1 MPFAYS
7 FAKEK
12 VVTINNTQQIY
23 NSIANQH
30 TQQNSTASS
39 NFTAMIEKA
48 AKKLLASM
56 DSNGNG
62 SVSEAEFSKA
72 MGQVSNSS
80 STQIDKAFDA
90 MDTNKNGSLS
100 SSELLQALQQ
110 MAKMEQ
116 TKHTNTSTYEQ
127 NAIASNKGTSGG
139 ARTAILQDLLS
150 AYGGSVTA

>member
-1 MPFAYS
+1 
-7 FAKEK
+7 
-12 VVTINNTQQIY
+12 
-23 NSIANQH
+23 
-30 TQQNSTASS
+30 
-39 NFTAMIEKA
+39 
-48 AKKLLASM
+48 M